1 MPEQST
7 SSDSTTTTT
16 TTAPPANTNGD
27 ADLGAAGK
35 KAIDDERAARR
46 AADKAAKD
54 ASTEL
59 ERLRAELKKRDDAD
73 LSEVEKL
80 RKQVAAAEAERQTI
94 DQARKAERTQHTI
107 EREAGQMRFADP
119 ADAVRLIDQTRID
132 FDANGNPT
140 NVKALLA
147 ELVKAKPYLS
157 ARPGTG
163 SGEGG
168 ARGAGSAGGGFSMDD
183 YIRRAAGRK

>member
-1 MPEQST
+1 MADQST

-16 TTAPPANTNGD
+16 TTAAPANTGD
-27 ADLGAAGK
+27 ANLGDAGK

-46 AADKAAKD
+46 ASDKAARD
-54 ASTEL
+54 AGTEL

-73 LSEVEKL
+73 LSEMEKL
-80 RKQVAAAEAERQTI
+80 RKQVADAESQRQTFEQ
-94 DQARKAERTQHTI
+94 DRKAERTRHTI
-107 EREAGQMRFADP
+107 EREAGRMRFADP
-119 ADAVRLIDQTRID
+119 ADAVSLIDPARID
-132 FDANGNPT
+132 FDAKGNPT
-140 NVKALLA
+140 NVPALLA

-168 ARGAGSAGGGFSMDD
+168 ARGAAGGAGGGFSMDD
-183 YIRRAAGRK
+183 YIRRAAGR

>member
-1 MPEQST
+1 MADQTT

-16 TTAPPANTNGD
+16 TTPAPPANNGD
-27 ADLGAAGK
+27 ANLGDAGK

-54 ASTEL
+54 AGTEL

-73 LSEVEKL
+73 LSEMEKL
-80 RKQVAAAEAERQTI
+80 RKQLADAESERQTL
-94 DQARKAERTQHTI
+94 DQARKTERTQHTI
-107 EREAGQMRFADP
+107 EREAARMRFADP
-119 ADAVRLIDQTRID
+119 ADACSLIDQTRID
-132 FDANGNPT
+132 FDAKGNAT
-140 NVKALLA
+140 NVAALLA

-168 ARGAGSAGGGFSMDD
+168 ARGAGAAGGAFSMDD
-183 YIRRAAGRK
+183 YIRRAAGR

>member
-1 MPEQST
+1 MPETQST

-16 TTAPPANTNGD
+16 TTAPSGTNGD
-27 ADLGAAGK
+27 PNLGDAGK
-35 KAIDDERAARR
+35 KAIDDDRAARR

-73 LSEVEKL
+73 LSEIEKL
-80 RKQVAAAEAERQTI
+80 RKQVAEAESQRQTI

-132 FDANGNPT
+132 FDASGNPT

-168 ARGAGSAGGGFSMDD
+168 ARGAGGAGGGFSMDD
-183 YIRRAAGRK
+183 YIRRAAGRR